1 MLEDIMV
8 RKQLEQ
14 QLLKIKR
21 EIEVL
26 NMKEEKLIKMKRLIN
41 RVIENDLEQK
51 EISLINKQVKAI
63 GKQVDMLRA
72 TNQYGKFTKK
82 NIIRR
87 Q

>member
-1 MLEDIMV
+1 MV